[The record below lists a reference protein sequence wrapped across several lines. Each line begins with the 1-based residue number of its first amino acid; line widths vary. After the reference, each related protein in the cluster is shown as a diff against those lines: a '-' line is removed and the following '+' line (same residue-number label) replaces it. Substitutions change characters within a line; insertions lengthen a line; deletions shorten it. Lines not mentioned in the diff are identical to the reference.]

1 MKIALSHLFPCTPLE
16 FFDLLDDPAFEALQS
31 RESDMQR
38 DIVEQRTSP
47 DGTRYKK
54 VRCKPNRS
62 VPGFIKPLLGPEG
75 IVYFQVNEATPAQGL
90 LRWSVEVPAFGE
102 RMQVKGTTRILPEG
116 TGCRRI
122 IEGDVTVNVRFI
134 GGQIEKFV
142 AEDVQ
147 KSYEKTAR
155 AIAAFIASRP
165 RST

>member
-1 MKIALSHLFPCTPLE
+1 MKLTLSHSFPCTPLE

-38 DIVEQRTSP
+38 DIIEQRTAP

-54 VRCKPNRS
+54 VRCRPNRS

-75 IVYFQVNEATPAQGL
+75 IVYFQVNEAHPAQGL
-90 LRWSVEVPAFGE
+90 LRWSVVVPAFGE
-102 RMQVKGTTRILPEG
+102 RMQVQGTTRIVPEG
-116 TGCRRI
+116 SGCRRI
-122 IEGDVTVNVRFI
+122 IEGEVTVNVRFI
-134 GGQIEKFV
+134 GGQIERFV

-165 RST
+165 PRT

>member
-38 DIVEQRTSP
+38 DIIEQRVDP
-47 DGTRYKK
+47 DGTRHKK
-54 VRCKPNRS
+54 VRCRPNRS

-75 IVYFQVNEATPAQGL
+75 IVYFQVNEAKPAQGL

-116 TGCRRI
+116 SGCRRI
-122 IEGDVTVNVRFI
+122 IDGEVTVSVRFI

-155 AIAAFIASRP
+155 AIASFIASRP
-165 RST
+165 R